1 MATLIFAARC
11 IVVGAGSQRTFD
23 LAGTVKCRV
32 YGMPQA
38 TLLNSDGETMQYR
51 CNSARKT
58 LVHGWRQVTK
68 HVPPAHQHVTI
79 IKLPRHLKLPILN

>member
-11 IVVGAGSQRTFD
+11 TVVGAGSQCTFD
-23 LAGTVKCRV
+23 LAGIGKCRA

-68 HVPPAHQHVTI
+68 HVPPARPTR
-79 IKLPRHLKLPILN
+79 LPLDAILIT